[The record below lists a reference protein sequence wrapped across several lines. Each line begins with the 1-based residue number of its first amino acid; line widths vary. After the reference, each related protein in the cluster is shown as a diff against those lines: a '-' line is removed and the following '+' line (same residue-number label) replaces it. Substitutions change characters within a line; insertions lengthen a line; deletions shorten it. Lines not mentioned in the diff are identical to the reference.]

1 MDPTNADMEWMT
13 ERARELVAN
22 GMGQDEAIT
31 QALEEGEARCRVR
44 RAEEWQ
50 RERAMES
57 SLRELEKQRKTR
69 DRHAGG
75 PALRASFGDLIA
87 AKKR

>member
-1 MDPTNADMEWMT
+1 MDPTPADMDWIT
-13 ERARELVAN
+13 ERARELITG
-22 GMGQDEAIT
+22 GMDQDEAIAK
-31 QALEEGEARCRVR
+31 ALEEGEARARVR

-50 RERAMES
+50 RERAMAD
-57 SLRELEKQRKTR
+57 SLKALEKQRKDR
-69 DRHAGG
+69 DRADG